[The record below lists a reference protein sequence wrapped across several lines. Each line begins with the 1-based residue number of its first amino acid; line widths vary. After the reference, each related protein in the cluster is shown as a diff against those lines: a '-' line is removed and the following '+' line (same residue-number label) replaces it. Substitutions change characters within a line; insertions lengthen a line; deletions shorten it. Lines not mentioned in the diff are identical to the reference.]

1 MQPVIEKYEKN
12 ERKDNNSR
20 ELTSTIIENTKLTSV
35 IGNYEDFFR
44 KKNFFM
50 TENIYL
56 VIYFKFGVFFSNKLF
71 FC

>member
-35 IGNYEDFFR
+35 IGNYEDFFQ
-44 KKNFFM
+44 KKSFFYDQ
-50 TENIYL
+50 EHI
-56 VIYFKFGVFFSNKLF
+56 FSHLF
-71 FC
+71 